1 MALAVATA
9 CGCFLKTGANGADA
23 RRADSQEEMIV
34 FSLAGGF
41 PVAADRLIDPEIV
54 HQPPPTSGDPVDPH
68 MAIGPNTLHDGRAG
82 AGETLHGWTVLGRTA
97 VTSPAARRRIHEAIR
112 EGIRNHDGSVAAC
125 FDPHHTIR
133 VTRNGKTT
141 DMVICFMCSQ
151 IYVYED
157 DRKTETILV
166 STTPR
171 PVLNDVLRGAGVPLA
186 KAAEGK

>member
-9 CGCFLKTGANGADA
+9 CGCFLKTGANRADA
-23 RRADSQEEMIV
+23 RRADGQEEMIV

-41 PVAADRLIDPEIV
+41 PVADDHVIDPEIV
-54 HQPPPTSGDPVDPH
+54 YQPPPTSGDPIDPS
-68 MAIGPNTLHDGRAG
+68 MAIGPNGRRSG
-82 AGETLHGWTVLGRTA
+82 PGETLHGWKVLGKTV
-97 VTSPAARRRIHEAIR
+97 VTRAATRRRIHEAIR

-125 FDPHHTIR
+125 FDPHHAVRT
-133 VTRNGKTT
+133 TRNGKTT

-151 IYVYED
+151 IYVYEVG
-157 DRKTETILV
+157 RKTETILV

-171 PVLNDVLRGAGVPLA
+171 PVLNDVLRAAGVPLA